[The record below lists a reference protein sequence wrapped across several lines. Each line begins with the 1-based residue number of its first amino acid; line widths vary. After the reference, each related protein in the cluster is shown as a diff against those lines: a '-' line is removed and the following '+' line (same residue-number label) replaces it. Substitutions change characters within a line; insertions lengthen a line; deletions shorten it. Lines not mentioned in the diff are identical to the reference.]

1 MNQEALFAKTLEEL
15 KETASLQGNFVTR
28 EQIEEAFVSF
38 ELDEGRLGL
47 ISDYLKQCKIG
58 IDEQVNMDDYLS
70 EEEKSYLDNYLEEL
84 ALLETLSES
93 EKRAVSM
100 SAMAGDKDAQNKLI
114 EVFLPQVIDIAK
126 LYAGQGVYLEDLIG
140 EGNVAV
146 TLGVQMLGCL
156 ETVEEVDGMLGKMI
170 MDAMEQ
176 YIQENALAHQEEK
189 KLSDKV
195 NQVADAA
202 KELAEEMQRE
212 VTPEELAA
220 ETRFSLKTIREAVD
234 LSGSKIEYLD
244 TKGMKE

>member
-15 KETASLQGNFVTR
+15 KETASLQGNYVTK
-28 EQIEEAFVSF
+28 EQIEEAFASF
-38 ELDEGRLGL
+38 ELDEGRFGL

-58 IDEQVNMDDYLS
+58 IDQPVNMDDYLS

-100 SAMAGDKDAQNKLI
+100 SAMAGDKEAQNKLI
-114 EVFLPQVIDIAK
+114 EVFLPQVVDIAR

-140 EGNVAV
+140 EGNMAV
-146 TLGVQMLGCL
+146 TLGVLMLGCL

-170 MDAMEQ
+170 MDAMES
-176 YIQENALAHQEEK
+176 YIEENASAHQQEK

-220 ETRFSLKTIREAVD
+220 ETGFSLKAIREAVD

-244 TKGMKE
+244 TKGSKE